1 MLWTTI
7 VRIIYILF
15 LSFQCTV
22 AGYFALRSLCVY
34 DDDCNDDLDDHMF
47 LCDA

>member
-7 VRIIYILF
+7 VRIIL
-15 LSFQCTV
+15 LWSFQCTV

>member
-7 VRIIYILF
+7 VRIIYIL
-15 LSFQCTV
+15 LWSFQCTV